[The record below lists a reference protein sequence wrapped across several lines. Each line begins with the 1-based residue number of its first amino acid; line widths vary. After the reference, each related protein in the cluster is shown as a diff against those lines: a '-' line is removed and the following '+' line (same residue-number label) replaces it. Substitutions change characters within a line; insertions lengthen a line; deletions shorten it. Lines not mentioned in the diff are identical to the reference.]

1 MVSKSILELLKHFNL
16 HFTLYYPRYIIFHR
30 DTKHLV
36 QTLTAPKAKL
46 EQTLNVTLAIPKQT
60 ALSGCRP
67 AGEQCSE
74 FHPGIPS
81 VQDVQPPQP
90 WTPRDTELPW
100 QAEEAD
106 TCTDTSLWQARPARL
121 SSQMPSC
128 CPMSPGTSWRR
139 PCPCTLPSV
148 LSSLWYWALLYA
160 LVRDDLF
167 VPWYV

>member
-36 QTLTAPKAKL
+36 QTLTVPKAKL

-81 VQDVQPPQP
+81 VQDVQPPLP

-121 SSQMPSC
+121 PNAQLLPDEPRHLLEKAMPLY
-128 CPMSPGTSWRR
+128 TA
-139 PCPCTLPSV
+139 
-148 LSSLWYWALLYA
+148 LSS
-160 LVRDDLF
+160 
-167 VPWYV
+167 VPAFGTGHCCTP